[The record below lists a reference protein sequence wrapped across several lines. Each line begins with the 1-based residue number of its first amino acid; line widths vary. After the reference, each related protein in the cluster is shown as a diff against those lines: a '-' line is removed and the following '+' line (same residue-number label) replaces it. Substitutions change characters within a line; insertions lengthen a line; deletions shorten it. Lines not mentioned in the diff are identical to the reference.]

1 MTRMVTIALDPGHG
15 GEDPGA
21 IGRGGNYEKNVVLA
35 IATRLKAKLEQQ
47 PNTRVMLTR
56 DGDYF
61 VPLHVRVQKA
71 RKDQGLEV
79 TDRIALVVYTDDVA
93 LRAALEAHGP
103 AVAEEVLAA
112 TLRVEAGD
120 GPADATPL
128 EGLPGAV
135 AVTRA

>member
-1 MTRMVTIALDPGHG
+1 MKH
-15 GEDPGA
+15 
-21 IGRGGNYEKNVVLA
+21 
-35 IATRLKAKLEQQ
+35 
-47 PNTRVMLTR
+47 
-56 DGDYF
+56 F
-61 VPLHVRVQKA
+61 FA
-71 RKDQGLEV
+71 RQGLEV